1 MYGCFDGAVVY
12 GVCDEHRDKIL
23 DPEWLREHYPEI
35 QTYASDVVRNCL
47 GNPVY
52 GVICHVDRST
62 GRSTLMDEEKEAVNR
77 LATAM
82 KARAMYQLVVYG
94 DYETGQHER
103 YTL

>member
-12 GVCDEHRDKIL
+12 GGCDESRERML
-23 DPEWLREHYPEI
+23 DPAWLAEHYPAI
-35 QTYASDVVRNCL
+35 QTYASDVVRNYL

-52 GVICHVDRST
+52 GVICHRARST
-62 GRSTLMDEEKEAVNR
+62 GRATLMDGEKEAVDR
-77 LATAM
+77 LAAAM
-82 KARAMYQLVVYG
+82 KSKAMFQLAVYG